1 MKPAS
6 MPNEA
11 GFIGNRSKLHL
22 PSKPISFFCPVYPIN
37 ILLDSFGHQACDVVA
52 LGNHGSNHG
61 AGYGVELSVYESYAR
76 RHGSRI
82 KVVAFARINYDGI
95 VLYYVC
101 GMIPFVEYRPVV
113 CTYDEIKFCIWMLA
127 G

>member
-1 MKPAS
+1 

-22 PSKPISFFCPVYPIN
+22 PSKPISFFCPIIYPID
-37 ILLDSFGHQACDVVA
+37 ILPDSFWHQTCDVVA

-61 AGYGVELSVYESYAR
+61 AGDGVELSVYESYAR
-76 RHGSRI
+76 RHGGSI
-82 KVVAFARINYDGI
+82 KVVAFARINYDGV

-113 CTYDEIKFCIWMLA
+113 GTYDEIKFCIRMLA